1 MLPSFPE
8 MLTQLVA
15 EPSVSSTSPDI
26 DRSNLRVI
34 EHLANWLNDLGFRT
48 DIMPLPNRPDKAN
61 LIATLGGEVNDG
73 MGGLVLAGHTD
84 TVPFDEALWQSDPF
98 TIKDHQDRYYGLGSC
113 DMKGFSPVAIEAAA
127 TFAQKKL
134 SAPLTIVATSDEE
147 SSMAGSRYLLECG
160 KPKADYAIIGEPTA
174 MQPIFAHKGI
184 SMMTI
189 KLEGASGHSSNPS
202 LGANAL
208 DAMHSVMSELI
219 ALRKELAASHQ
230 NDAFAVSVPTMN
242 LGCMRAGDNPN
253 RICGHAELQIDLRV
267 LPGMDS
273 EEVHA
278 DLERRIKA
286 VVANTRVS
294 LQLRKAYPPIPPFQS
309 NPDGELL
316 GTLSGLSG
324 NRPGT
329 VAFGTEAHFMQTLGM
344 ETVVWGPGSIDQ
356 AHQPNEYLD
365 KTQLSSATDTL
376 RQVIQK
382 FCAS

>member
-1 MLPSFPE
+1 MLPTFPE
-8 MLTQLVA
+8 MLSQLVA

-34 EHLANWLNDLGFRT
+34 EHLANWLHGLGFRT
-48 DIMPLPNRPDKAN
+48 EIMPLPNRPDKAN
-61 LIATLGGEVNDG
+61 LIATLGAEINDG

-84 TVPFDEALWQSDPF
+84 TVPFDAALWQSDPF
-98 TIKDHQDRYYGLGSC
+98 TVKDQQDRYYGLGSC
-113 DMKGFSPVAIEAAA
+113 DMKGFFPVALEAAA
-127 TFAQKKL
+127 TFTKQQL

-147 SSMAGSRYLLECG
+147 SSMAGGRYLLECG

-189 KLEGASGHSSNPS
+189 KLAGASGHSSDPS

-208 DAMHSVMSELI
+208 DAMHRVMSELI
-219 ALRKELAASHQ
+219 CLREELATDTQ
-230 NDAFAVSVPTMN
+230 NDAFAVNVPTMN

-253 RICGHAELQIDLRV
+253 RICGHAELQIDLRL

-273 EEVHA
+273 EQIHA
-278 DLERRIKA
+278 TLEQRIKDA
-286 VVANTRVS
+286 VQHLGIS
-294 LQLRKAYPPIPPFQS
+294 LELQTAYPPIPPFQS
-309 NPDGELL
+309 DPDGALL
-316 GTLSGLSG
+316 HSLSQLSG
-324 NRPGT
+324 NKPGT

-365 KTQLSSATDTL
+365 KAQLAPATQTL
-376 RQVIQK
+376 RHVIQR
-382 FCAS
+382 FCTS

>member
-98 TIKDHQDRYYGLGSC
+98 TVKDHQDRYYGLGSC
-113 DMKGFSPVAIEAAA
+113 DMKGFFPVAIEAAA
-127 TFAQKKL
+127 TFIQQKL

>member
-1 MLPSFPE
+1 MLPTFPE
-8 MLTQLVA
+8 MLAQLVA

-34 EHLANWLNDLGFRT
+34 EHLANWLDGLGFRT
-48 DIMPLPNRPDKAN
+48 EIMPLPGRPDKAN
-61 LIATLGGEVNDG
+61 LIATLGGEINDG

-98 TIKDHQDRYYGLGSC
+98 TIKDDQDRYYGLGSC
-113 DMKGFSPVAIEAAA
+113 DMKGFFPVALEAAA
-127 TFAQKKL
+127 TFAKQPL
-134 SAPLTIVATSDEE
+134 SAPLTLVATSDEE
-147 SSMAGSRYLLECG
+147 SSMAGGRYLLECG

-189 KLEGASGHSSNPS
+189 KLEGASGHSSDPS
-202 LGANAL
+202 LGSNAL
-208 DAMHSVMSELI
+208 DAMHRVMSELI
-219 ALRKELAASHQ
+219 ALREELAASTQ
-230 NDAFAVSVPTMN
+230 NNAFAVNIPTMN

-253 RICGHAELQIDLRV
+253 RICGHAELQIDLRL

-273 EEVHA
+273 EHIHEV
-278 DLERRIKA
+278 LEKRIRA
-286 VVANTRVS
+286 VAEQSGVR
-294 LQLRKAYPPIPPFQS
+294 LQLQKAYPPIPPFQS

-316 GTLSGLSG
+316 HSLSDFSG
-324 NRPGT
+324 QSPGT

-365 KTQLSSATDTL
+365 KAQLAPATDTL
-376 RQVIQK
+376 RRVIQR
-382 FCAS
+382 FCMA

>member
-98 TIKDHQDRYYGLGSC
+98 TVKDHQDRYYGLGSC
-113 DMKGFSPVAIEAAA
+113 DMKGFFPVAIEAAA
-127 TFAQKKL
+127 TFTQQKL